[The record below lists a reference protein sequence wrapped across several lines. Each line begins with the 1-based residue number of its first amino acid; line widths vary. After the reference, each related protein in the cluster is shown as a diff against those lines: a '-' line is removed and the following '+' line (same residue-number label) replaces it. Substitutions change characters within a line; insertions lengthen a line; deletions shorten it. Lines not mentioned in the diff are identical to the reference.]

1 MDKKLSACANPD
13 CGKQLLA
20 VRDAIE
26 VLGGKWRIPIITV
39 LGYYKT
45 RRFKELQT
53 EITGI
58 TAKML
63 SKELKELEANQ
74 LVTRT
79 VQDTRPITVIY
90 EITPYGYS
98 SSKIIRELYDWG
110 VAHREKV
117 MK

>member
-1 MDKKLSACANPD
+1 M
-13 CGKQLLA
+13 
-20 VRDAIE
+20 
-26 VLGGKWRIPIITV
+26 
-39 LGYYKT
+39 
-45 RRFKELQT
+45 QT